1 MHVLVATDGNLDPE
15 AVTGFAAPLAGSDGR
30 VTVLT
35 VIAIPRRL
43 LSDLRGVY
51 GERAAADV
59 EGDAEYVGMTTET
72 GTPPAGWPGD
82 AEMIERYLSDKKE
95 QRCAPI
101 AAALEAAGVAVDTA
115 VIESEKISKTIL
127 EECARLGTDLII
139 IGSHGE
145 GRFEGLLGSTGAKIA
160 RHASAPLLLIRSS

>member
-1 MHVLVATDGNLDPE
+1 MHVLVATDGNLDSE
-15 AVTGFAAPLAGSDGR
+15 AVAGFAAPLAGPEGK

-43 LSDLRGVY
+43 LSDLRGVF
-51 GERAAADV
+51 GERAPADV
-59 EGDAEYVGMTTET
+59 EGDAEYVGMTRET

-82 AEMIERYLSDKKE
+82 AAMITRYLADKKE
-95 QRCAPI
+95 QRCAPV
-101 AAALEAAGVAVDTA
+101 AEALASRGIEVDSQ

-127 EECARLGTDLII
+127 EECSRLGADLIV

-145 GRFEGLLGSTGAKIA
+145 GRFEGLLGSTGTKIA
-160 RHASAPLLLIRSS
+160 RHASRPLLLLRSS